1 MFVLGARRWVTSAV
15 LLTAQAQH
23 HYASMSQWL
32 VFRNDGLTTAAAYAA
47 AAAEAGARR
56 QALGSGEL
64 LDRLNPARP
73 LARRRLFVLRLLRQV
88 SLLMM
93 LREQARV
100 WAAVK

>member
-1 MFVLGARRWVTSAV
+1 
-15 LLTAQAQH
+15 
-23 HYASMSQWL
+23 MSQWL